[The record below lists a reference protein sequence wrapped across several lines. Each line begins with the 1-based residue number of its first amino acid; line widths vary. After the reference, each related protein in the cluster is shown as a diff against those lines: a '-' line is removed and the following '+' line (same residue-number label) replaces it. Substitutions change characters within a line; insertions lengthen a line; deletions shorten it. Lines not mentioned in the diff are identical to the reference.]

1 MPTARLTRAVRF
13 SAAHR
18 YWRPDW
24 SAERNREAFGACAH
38 EHGHGHNYR
47 CLVTV
52 AGAVDGET
60 GMVMDLGALDALLAR
75 EVRERFDHRH
85 INHAVPEFAFGRT
98 IPTAEALAVYVWS
111 RIVPALPEGVRLV
124 TVRIEEEPDLHAD
137 YHGEDD

>member
-24 SAERNREAFGACAH
+24 SAERNRETFGACAN

-52 AGAVDGET
+52 AGPVDATT
-60 GMVMDLGALDALLAR
+60 GMVMDLVALDALLAR
-75 EVRERFDHRH
+75 EVRDRFDHQH
-85 INHAVPEFAFGRT
+85 VNHAVPEFAYGRT
-98 IPTAEALAVYVWS
+98 IPTAEALAVHVWAHLE
-111 RIVPALPEGVRLV
+111 PHLPGDVRLV
-124 TVRIEEEPDLHAD
+124 TVRIEEEPDLHAE
-137 YHGEDD
+137 YHGED